1 MQGSSYTREISGEG
15 TSPRLSGKSLNAAGA
30 QEGLLY
36 INTYSNRSLID
47 SSSDINLLVFSR
59 QEDTQSVKAH
69 FGPC

>member
-36 INTYSNRSLID
+36 IYT
-47 SSSDINLLVFSR
+47 
-59 QEDTQSVKAH
+59 
-69 FGPC
+69 